1 MKWPDYAWILSDHSV
16 EEISNA
22 TAAEGLLLL
31 QPQLEAGD
39 DNFHIISNITYSEYY
54 NEYVARLASGPS
66 LQRNPYANVFYDSV
80 WALALALNNTIGT
93 NNLQDKNIA
102 TERISEEISQLSFAG
117 TLGNVIFNGSHSRT
131 YPSVDILLIRNW
143 EAQHVGCYNQVSGTV
158 IKMTLFSD
166 IPSDELERHYITT
179 YTLHYSTS
187 SYSFV

>member
-1 MKWPDYAWILSDHSV
+1 MKWLDYAWILSDHSV

-54 NEYVARLASGPS
+54 NEYVALLASGPS

-102 TERISEEISQLSFAG
+102 TERISEEISQFSFPG
-117 TLGNVIFNGSHSRT
+117 TLGNVEFNGSHSRT
-131 YPSVDILLIRNW
+131 NPSVDILLIRNR
-143 EAQHVGCYNQVSGTV
+143 EAQHVGCYN
-158 IKMTLFSD
+158 
-166 IPSDELERHYITT
+166 
-179 YTLHYSTS
+179 
-187 SYSFV
+187 